1 MYRANWTI
9 WLLCSTVRI
18 EYHVQRYF
26 FTQAAACTDIS
37 IHRQGEA
44 CARSTQPPIHT
55 KGKGDMPVTIH
66 SISHQEARQ
75 VVNAIVEH
83 AAMDGGDP
91 IAIAV
96 VDASAHLIYFA
107 AMDGVMQASIRLSQ
121 SKAY

>member
-1 MYRANWTI
+1 
-9 WLLCSTVRI
+9 
-18 EYHVQRYF
+18 
-26 FTQAAACTDIS
+26 
-37 IHRQGEA
+37 
-44 CARSTQPPIHT
+44 
-55 KGKGDMPVTIH
+55 MPVTIH

-121 SKAY
+121 SKAYSAVVGRRDTEHWSHLPKNPLVVDFDMRNWTDASFTGFTGGVVLHYSLSISGG